1 MAQALDLQQYF
12 KKNCFSWNLQPSG
25 RVREEKEKKISKIGS
40 KLNDDMNTLKKNKT
54 GKGAMEEL
62 GVYNF
67 K

>member
-1 MAQALDLQQYF
+1 MVELGKR
-12 KKNCFSWNLQPSG
+12 KK
-25 RVREEKEKKISKIGS
+25 KKISKICS

-67 K
+67 T